1 MSAEVDLVAFTSKSA
16 RVEAIGVGSREMFE
30 VMNKAIAFHSVRPV
44 VDRVFGFSELRDA
57 LNYLREA
64 RHFGKVCLRA

>member
-1 MSAEVDLVAFTSKSA
+1 MSAEVDLVAFISKSA

-30 VMNKAIAFHSVRPV
+30 VMNKAIAFHSMRPV

-64 RHFGKVCLRA
+64 RHFGKVCLKA

>member
-1 MSAEVDLVAFTSKSA
+1 MGKSA
-16 RVEAIGVGSREMFE
+16 RLEAVDVGSRAMFE
-30 VMNKAIAFHSVRPV
+30 AMNKAIELHLMRPV

-64 RHFGKVCLRA
+64 RHFGKLCLRA